1 MPPQRPT
8 RALFQFGGYVRGD
21 VGAAVADELARH
33 HELDA
38 ALVRDLLGRVAHVA
52 GQRAGLVER
61 VVIPDSPPGV
71 EYRLT
76 ERGRALGPLVEAL
89 RRYAAA

>member
-1 MPPQRPT
+1 M
-8 RALFQFGGYVRGD
+8 
-21 VGAAVADELARH
+21 
-33 HELDA
+33 
-38 ALVRDLLGRVAHVA
+38 
-52 GQRAGLVER
+52 
-61 VVIPDSPPGV
+61 IPDSPPGV